1 MATITPARSRTQ
13 RFFIWAGAI
22 IAFALL
28 VLGIAVG
35 IAESQLPDYDQLKKR
50 GDLGQ
55 MIRMRA
61 ADGSVLIS
69 LGPTFGRWLTYDE
82 IPPTM
87 RAAMIAVE
95 DKRFRSHP
103 GVDPIGIARSF
114 EVRVTSGKWKQGG

>member
-1 MATITPARSRTQ
+1 MATITPARSRTK

-35 IAESQLPDYDQLKKR
+35 VAESQLPDYDQLKKR

-114 EVRVTSGKWKQGG
+114 QVRITSGK